1 MSARMNLLEVVE
13 SCSGGV
19 GRHVLSLCEGLAAE
33 EHLVTVAYAPFRAD
47 EAFLRFVG
55 GWSGMIRFV
64 ALDMRRE
71 LSPASDLRALAQLVR
86 VIRQEGPFDVI
97 HGHSSK
103 GGALARIAGRVSNV
117 PTVYTPHGLV
127 LASPLPRVEYFTY
140 AWIERLLGHAA
151 TPKFIAVSEDESEF
165 ARKLRLVPNDR
176 TAVIEHGLD
185 HQDFVYLSEKVADK
199 DVNQKPLTFGSV
211 MRFCR
216 EKAPGQFVEAFIQ
229 LVRALP
235 QIPMRLVL
243 AGDGE
248 LLEDVRRQVDRSGL
262 KEQISLPGWTTNP
275 KELLREFDIF
285 VLSSLTEAAL
295 PYSALEAMA
304 AELPIVST
312 DVFGVRR
319 ILPKIPGNVMVSAG
333 EPEALANGMKQMIT
347 QTDAKSL
354 RQRLQEIGQGNRD
367 YVQTHFLQAKTIR
380 RTIELYGSLVES

>member
-1 MSARMNLLEVVE
+1 
-13 SCSGGV
+13 
-19 GRHVLSLCEGLAAE
+19 
-33 EHLVTVAYAPFRAD
+33 
-47 EAFLRFVG
+47 
-55 GWSGMIRFV
+55 
-64 ALDMRRE
+64 
-71 LSPASDLRALAQLVR
+71 
-86 VIRQEGPFDVI
+86 
-97 HGHSSK
+97 
-103 GGALARIAGRVSNV
+103 
-117 PTVYTPHGLV
+117 
-127 LASPLPRVEYFTY
+127 VEYFTY

-151 TPKFIAVSEDESEF
+151 TTKFIAVSEDESEF

-176 TAVIEHGLD
+176 IAVIEHGLD

-235 QIPMRLVL
+235 QIPMRLVM

-248 LLEDVRRQVDRSGL
+248 LLEGVRRQVDRSGL
-262 KEQISLPGWTTNP
+262 KEQISLPGWTSNP